1 MTDRH
6 RNWEDLNLLPVF
18 AALLREGSTVRAGEQ
33 LGMTQSAVSRAL
45 ARLRLWAKDE
55 LFVRSPQGM
64 KPTPRALE
72 LAGPL
77 SEALLNVNRAFDPKQ
92 VSVAP
97 STRFHLALTDYAAFL
112 ILPELV
118 DEVSALA
125 QDVRFRVRPNVPA
138 QSFDQLDKGEV
149 DLAIGP
155 YRSYPTRF
163 SSILLSEDAHICL
176 LRKDHPLSRG
186 KLTLE
191 RFLSMKHVL
200 VTLADEERGIVDR
213 ALAQIGA
220 KRERLHDCQSVRCC
234 SEHYEPNRP
243 CSYRAG
249 AFGKVLPE
257 TTWNAASTAAI
268 CSRRDADARS
278 LAFAAWR
285 KPRNPPPYW
294 YLRKNRAAPGCLI
307 RHATLSTIRIS
318 RSTLPAILS
327 SAAR

>member
-6 RNWEDLNLLPVF
+6 RNREDLNLLPVF

-77 SEALLNVNRAFDPKQ
+77 SEALLSVSRAFDPKQ
-92 VSVAP
+92 VGVAP

-163 SSILLSEDAHICL
+163 SSILLSEDAHVCL

-220 KRERLHDCQSVRCC
+220 KRSV
-234 SEHYEPNRP
+234 Y
-243 CSYRAG
+243 
-249 AFGKVLPE
+249 
-257 TTWNAASTAAI
+257 TTVNQ
-268 CSRRDADARS
+268 
-278 LAFAAWR
+278 FAAAVNIMSRTDFVLTVPEHLGKFYR
-285 KPRNPPPYW
+285 KQLGMVIRPLPF
-294 YLRKNRAAPGCLI
+294 AADVTPMRVLWHSRLGESPGI
-307 RHATLSTIRIS
+307 RHLTGIFEKIARRL
-318 RSTLPAILS
+318 
-327 SAAR
+327 AA